1 MILQV
6 HSCILHRS
14 PHRSLFTATSFPE
27 KCVVFISS
35 HLTVIFQSPYCD
47 VSSPIPESPHL
58 LETARNNLRSN
69 SNIDLELFDRSA
81 LGAVDTIKE
90 LTNILVA
97 DEARLV
103 DQSSGTGDVI
113 NIDTLDEDLILGRL
127 GLDGLSSPDHIDDTV
142 DLLSQEVLDGDAL
155 ATIDNLSSDRK
166 VRIHQSHMV
175 SVALGNTRNHIVDV
189 GADRAQ
195 ASRLLG
201 QSEEE
206 ADLNLLSTIDLGDGP
221 RKVTEVTLQ
230 LTLWALDNH
239 LTGLDVHG
247 HALRDRDGVGATDQL
262 HFFWF
267 WRLLLKPMDLP
278 GASSSESGF

>member
-90 LTNILVA
+90 FTDILVA
-97 DEARLV
+97 DEARLM
-103 DQSSGTGDVI
+103 DQGSRARDIIDV
-113 NIDTLDEDLILGRL
+113 DTLDEDLILGRL

-142 DLLSQEVLDGDAL
+142 DLLSQEVLNGDA
-155 ATIDNLSSDRK
+155 
-166 VRIHQSHMV
+166 
-175 SVALGNTRNHIVDV
+175 
-189 GADRAQ
+189 
-195 ASRLLG
+195 
-201 QSEEE
+201 
-206 ADLNLLSTIDLGDGP
+206 LSTID
-221 RKVTEVTLQ
+221 
-230 LTLWALDNH
+230 
-239 LTGLDVHG
+239 
-247 HALRDRDGVGATDQL
+247 
-262 HFFWF
+262 
-267 WRLLLKPMDLP
+267 DL
-278 GASSSESGF
+278 